1 MPFGLLIVRDLR
13 RMVDMPDNSD
23 PTEEPV
29 DLVSPSPPALPRRPA
44 RTLRAPSGHVSVVAG
59 LALLLVLGMAP
70 AASAARLTPAP
81 APSGP
86 TADAGATM
94 LEGIDVSHWQGTINW
109 TKVAAAGKKFAIIK
123 ATDGQ
128 VQSDGKL
135 YIDPMYA
142 TNHAQAK
149 AAGLWTGAYHF
160 ARPSTNAGDAVAE
173 ADHFASVI
181 HVGAGDLIPAL
192 DLEDNGGMSVAALQ
206 TWVTKFVDEVY
217 AKIGMR
223 PMIYTSPSFWK
234 NKMGDTRKL
243 ADAGYKT
250 LWIAHWG
257 VSSPT
262 VPAQN
267 WGGHGWTFWQYTSD
281 GAVSGITGRV
291 DLDRFNGLDLT
302 PQAYSVFKLAA
313 TIPSA
318 VKQGTSSAAN
328 VAIQRINFTSDV
340 ALDVSGL
347 PAGTTGTFNENP
359 SGDAGS
365 VLTVTTPADP
375 AATPVGTYPLTITGT
390 SSGITRTA
398 KLNLVIADG
407 IAPTVTVPTTGLFTG
422 KTLGSTTVPV
432 RVRWT
437 ATDPSGIA
445 KASLQRSIAGGAWSS
460 VGLGSATATYSN
472 QLLTVGKFVRQ
483 RVRATDRIANTSG
496 WSQGP
501 SVRASITQQSST
513 AVTWSGSWHTV
524 STSKASGG
532 SLRYA
537 TAAGA
542 SATFRF
548 TGSSVAWVAARGTS
562 RGSAWI
568 YVDGAYAA
576 TISLRAST
584 SAYRSIV
591 FARNWSAVGVHT
603 IKIVVAGNA
612 GHPRVDVDAF
622 ARLAFQ

>member
-1 MPFGLLIVRDLR
+1 M
-13 RMVDMPDNSD
+13 
-23 PTEEPV
+23 
-29 DLVSPSPPALPRRPA
+29 
-44 RTLRAPSGHVSVVAG
+44 PSGHASIVAG
-59 LALLLVLGMAP
+59 LAFLLVVGMAP
-70 AASAARLTPAP
+70 AASAARLTPVPRA
-81 APSGP
+81 SSP

-149 AAGLWTGAYHF
+149 AAGLWTGAYHY
-160 ARPSTNAGDAVAE
+160 ARPSTNAGDAIAE
-173 ADHFASVI
+173 ADHFASVMNL
-181 HVGAGDLIPAL
+181 GAGDLIPAL
-192 DLEDNGGMSVAALQ
+192 DLEDTGGMSISALQ
-206 TWVTKFVDEVY
+206 TWVTRFLDEVTL
-217 AKIGMR
+217 KIGVR

-243 ADAGYKT
+243 ADAGYT
-250 LWIAHWG
+250 VLWIAHWN
-257 VSSPT
+257 VAAPT
-262 VPAQN
+262 VPAEN

-281 GAVSGITGRV
+281 GSVSGITGRV

-302 PQAYSVFKLAA
+302 PVAYSVFKLAA
-313 TIPSA
+313 TIPGA
-318 VKQGTSSAAN
+318 VKQGRSAAAS
-328 VAIQRINFTSDV
+328 VTIKRINFTSDV

-359 SGDAGS
+359 SADAGS

-390 SSGITRTA
+390 SSGITRTTT
-398 KLNLVIADG
+398 LNLVIADG
-407 IAPTVTVPTTGLFTG
+407 IAPTVSVPTTGLFTG

-432 RVRWT
+432 RVRWA

-445 KASLQRSIAGGAWSS
+445 KVSLQRSVAGGAWSN
-460 VGLGSATATYSN
+460 VGLSSATATYSN
-472 QLLTVGKFVRQ
+472 QLFSVGKFFRQ
-483 RVRATDRIANTSG
+483 RVRATDRFANTSG

-501 SVRASITQQSST
+501 SVRASITQQTST
-513 AVTWSGSWHTV
+513 AVTWSGSWHTA
-524 STSKASGG
+524 STSLASGG

-542 SATFRF
+542 SATFQF

-562 RGSAWI
+562 RGSAWV
-568 YVDGAYAA
+568 YVDGVYAA
-576 TISLRAST
+576 TISLRAT
-584 SAYRSIV
+584 TTTYRSIV
-591 FARNWSAVGVHT
+591 FARNWSAVGAHT

>member
-1 MPFGLLIVRDLR
+1 MPFGLLIVNDLPP
-13 RMVDMPDNSD
+13 MVGLQHNPP
-23 PTEEPV
+23 PTEEPIY
-29 DLVSPSPPALPRRPA
+29 LVFPSRPTLPRRSAQPQ
-44 RTLRAPSGHVSVVAG
+44 RALSGHAAVVAF
-59 LALLLVLGMAP
+59 ALLLVLGMAP
-70 AASAARLTPAP
+70 VASAARLTPAP
-81 APSGP
+81 QAAAP
-86 TADAGATM
+86 TADAGATV

-128 VQSDGKL
+128 VQADGSL
-135 YIDPMYA
+135 YIDPLYA
-142 TNHAQAK
+142 TNHSQAK
-149 AAGLWTGAYHF
+149 AAGLWTGAYHY

-173 ADHFASVI
+173 ADHFASVMNL
-181 HVGAGDLIPAL
+181 GAGDLIPAL
-192 DLEDNGGMSVAALQ
+192 DLEESGGMSIVALQ

-234 NKMGDTRKL
+234 NSMGDTRKL

-257 VSSPT
+257 VSAPT

-281 GAVSGITGRV
+281 GAVSGIAGRV

-318 VKQGTSSAAN
+318 VKQGRSSAAS
-328 VAIQRINFTSDV
+328 VTIKRINFTSDV
-340 ALDVSGL
+340 ALEVSGL
-347 PAGTTGTFNENP
+347 PAGATGTFNENP

-365 VLTVTTPADP
+365 VLTVTTASDP
-375 AATPVGTYPLTITGT
+375 AATPIGTYPLTITGT
-390 SSGITRTA
+390 SSGITRTTL
-398 KLNLVIADG
+398 LNLVIADG
-407 IAPTVTVPTTGLFTG
+407 IAPTVAAPTTGLMTG

-437 ATDPSGIA
+437 AADPSGIA
-445 KASLQRSIAGGAWSS
+445 REALQRSIAGGTWTS
-460 VGLGSATATYSN
+460 VGLSSATTTTSN
-472 QLLTVGKFVRQ
+472 QLLTVGKFTRQ
-483 RVRATDRIANTSG
+483 RSRATDRIANTSN

-501 SVRASITQQSST
+501 SVRAAITQQTST
-513 AVTWSGSWHTV
+513 SVTWSGSWHTV
-524 STSKASGG
+524 KTTKASGG

-568 YVDGAYAA
+568 YVDGVYAK

-584 SAYRSIV
+584 TAYRSIV
-591 FARNWSAVGVHT
+591 FAYNWTAVGTHT